1 MYIHIYV
8 YTCVCCIHTC
18 YIYVYTYIHTCYI
31 YVYTYIHTCYIY
43 VYTNIHTCYIYAYT
57 DIQLW
62 RASTCGGKE
71 VPEVFVVDFQVRH
84 LYVVTPPLPLYV
96 CLVSVTLTKLK
107 QVDVGRT

>member
-8 YTCVCCIHTC
+8 YTCVCC
-18 YIYVYTYIHTCYI
+18 
-31 YVYTYIHTCYIY
+31 IHTCYIY

-57 DIQLW
+57 DIQLR